1 MNAKAAIFNYR
12 QAPGQGT
19 TDYYESFK
27 ELISVLESYGGKLH
41 DPEGAAPASA
51 NIGNLA
57 DAAAKE
63 SFMRDRYCA
72 TVFLRNADKQRF
84 DQLRTELSNDFSKGR
99 DEYPTTL
106 TDAHQLLLTYKARE
120 PAKRSDASGG
130 RGGRTEDGRAD
141 GGRGGRGK
149 NGGQGRNKYHDHG
162 GKYGRSFVQDAYCL
176 THVENHFPDGIPDHY
191 VLLDSNSTVSIFR
204 NPDLLTNIHE
214 VDEPLYLKTNGGFQ
228 TRWGQSRTSA
238 RSGTTQSQWQTS

>member
-12 QAPGQGT
+12 QALGQGT

-63 SFMRDRYCA
+63 SFMRNHYCA
-72 TVFLRNADKQRF
+72 TVFLQNADKQRF
-84 DQLRTELSNDFSKGR
+84 DQLCTELPNDFSKGR
-99 DEYPTTL
+99 DEYLTTL

-120 PAKRSDASGG
+120 SAK
-130 RGGRTEDGRAD
+130 
-141 GGRGGRGK
+141 
-149 NGGQGRNKYHDHG
+149 
-162 GKYGRSFVQDAYCL
+162 
-176 THVENHFPDGIPDHY
+176 
-191 VLLDSNSTVSIFR
+191 
-204 NPDLLTNIHE
+204 
-214 VDEPLYLKTNGGFQ
+214 
-228 TRWGQSRTSA
+228 
-238 RSGTTQSQWQTS
+238 